1 MEVAQK
7 SLFLAIAM
15 STAVFNITKAKDVSG
30 KEIEPIHEYLPGLIR

>member
-15 STAVFNITKAKDVSG
+15 STAVFNITKAKDASG